1 MNEVGFSKEYTGLQL
16 RYDALKEHV
25 ANQIELLHTLV
36 CTVGPNIKARYMM
49 FVGCLEYKVYELK
62 VEFSRWKRRFAL
74 RQAALNRGETPDL
87 AAIEATLK
95 REFADFMQEI
105 KRQAAEIK
113 ENARLFAY
121 KSLSEEEDAAV
132 RLAYL
137 DAVKKLHP
145 DLNPNLPQAAK
156 DLWNEIQAAYA
167 ARDWAAVRLLASL
180 VESVAS
186 GKEDFASAPDAV
198 AALRAACERL
208 EAKSRE
214 LVAESARIQK
224 ESPFTYKEFLA
235 DEEAVVARQNELKMD
250 IAELKAKIAKCEEEW
265 NNG

>member
-1 MNEVGFSKEYTGLQL
+1 MY
-16 RYDALKEHV
+16 
-25 ANQIELLHTLV
+25 I
-36 CTVGPNIKARYMM
+36 
-49 FVGCLEYKVYELK
+49 
-62 VEFSRWKRRFAL
+62 
-74 RQAALNRGETPDL
+74 NRGEKPDMV
-87 AAIEATLK
+87 AIESILDK
-95 REFADFMQEI
+95 EFSEWREKLGAMVEKLCDSKLQF
-105 KRQAAEIK
+105 
-113 ENARLFAY
+113 
-121 KSLSEEEDAAV
+121 DAAKMSDSNTNTI
-132 RLAYL
+132 RCEYL
-137 DAVKKLHP
+137 KAVKKLHP

-198 AALRAACERL
+198 AALREACEGL